1 MSFAAYP
8 SLTGRRAFVTG
19 GATGIGAAIVAA
31 LHAQG
36 AVVAFVDRDATA
48 GEALAVGH
56 AGTRFQALDVTAPGG
71 LEAAVEAQA
80 RAMGGLDILVNNVA
94 DDTRHAAADTD
105 AAQWR
110 ATLAVNL
117 DPAFLAARAAYP
129 FLKSSGGGAI
139 INLSSINALTG
150 PANLAAY
157 AAAKG
162 AINALTK
169 SLAREWGPDRIRVN
183 AVSPGWVV
191 TERQLKL
198 WLTPEAEA
206 EWMRGVALP
215 DRIEPEDVARLVL
228 FLASDD
234 SRRITGQNLIV
245 DGGRT

>member
-31 LHAQG
+31 FHAQG

-56 AGTRFQALDVTAPGG
+56 AGTRFQALDVTAPGA
-71 LEAAVEAQA
+71 LEAAVEARAQ
-80 RAMGGLDILVNNVA
+80 AMGGLDILVNNVA
-94 DDTRHAAADTD
+94 DDTRHAAAETG

-129 FLKSSGGGAI
+129 FLKSSGVGAI

-198 WLTPEAEA
+198 WLTPEAEV

-215 DRIEPEDVARLVL
+215 DRIEPDDVARLVL